1 MPDSPQGKMI
11 QDLLRLNAT
20 RIQVVSTPTTRRLP
34 IHFFDYVVRATFI
47 LYNDDSRA
55 VEVEKLDEMQFP
67 RQRFTKPVRI
77 GIFVCG
83 HPRPEPGLEQH
94 DEQHQH
100 APAIMP
106 GLPTDIDFPGV
117 SAGIT
122 QEVKSAVARLHLNM
136 GHPSKEELCRMMA
149 QQMRR
154 LNALANSD
162 VRHVNAYDHHKHQDH
177 LQPPSHSCQFGD
189 EIQMDVVYCR
199 TLRRTTIMILGAVDR
214 ARGFYQAALL
224 PDRNASATFET
235 FEQMWLKPYGLPLRV
250 TCGPDTSF
258 KGDFQLRLQALGVS
272 VEHCPPEAHYV
283 IGAVERRN
291 AVFRL
296 ILGKLIDPFGAQE
309 VEQCPAL
316 IMATCHAL
324 NSGIRT
330 HGRSAYQAVFGRE
343 PRLPDSIFNDP
354 MTLSSSTPIAQMEN
368 YDPTFKAEV
377 IRAEALKTLHDLDT
391 SQHLRRL
398 LCWQTSMDQNRFYNN
413 LGDS

>member
-77 GIFVCG
+77 GIFVYG

-199 TLRRTTIMILGAVDR
+199 TLSSTTIMILGAVDR
-214 ARGFYQAALL
+214 ATGFYQAALL

-258 KGDFQLRLQALGVS
+258 KGDFPLRPSTWSQRRTLSTRSPLCDWSCGTSERS
-272 VEHCPPEAHYV
+272 VPLDSWEAHRPV
-283 IGAVERRN
+283 WSSGSGTMPRFDHGNLPCLELR
-291 AVFRL
+291 
-296 ILGKLIDPFGAQE
+296 DPH
-309 VEQCPAL
+309 PWP
-316 IMATCHAL
+316 I
-324 NSGIRT
+324 
-330 HGRSAYQAVFGRE
+330 
-343 PRLPDSIFNDP
+343 SI
-354 MTLSSSTPIAQMEN
+354 SSSFWP
-368 YDPTFKAEV
+368 
-377 IRAEALKTLHDLDT
+377 
-391 SQHLRRL
+391 
-398 LCWQTSMDQNRFYNN
+398 
-413 LGDS
+413 